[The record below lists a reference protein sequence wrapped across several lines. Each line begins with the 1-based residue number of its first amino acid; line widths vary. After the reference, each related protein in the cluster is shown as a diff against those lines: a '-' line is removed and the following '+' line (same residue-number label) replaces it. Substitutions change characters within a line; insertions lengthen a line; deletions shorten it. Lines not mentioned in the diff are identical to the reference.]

1 MSKTGVSSDSRT
13 GVIRMDD
20 DWWQEREAES
30 RTILACHR
38 KPPKYWDA
46 LQRICGQYDVSTEHM
61 YDVDGA
67 RRELHEED
75 ERADFSGGFDED
87 GYANNE
93 IPQTHDENT
102 DEDAAPE
109 THVDISVVSG
119 EEIQNR
125 SGRNTARAAPYNAG
139 RGESSQ
145 RRSNSR
151 VHFASSKDRSNRRKH
166 QFESSVTTAFQGIA
180 DARCA
185 TVSAMRPDRYNP
197 EEYAKFKEAFAI
209 LNSLPIEKYK
219 PFWKAS
225 AKLLKEDAWWCNAFL
240 DTSFESD
247 EDRIL
252 FLESIT
258 KVDRLET
265 VTPSN
270 LANFGSF
277 LSGSNG
283 GSVRSSGSSV
293 GHSSGNSVGHSS
305 GNSEYRFAEFPQ
317 FLPSPAMGQ
326 FFSSP
331 VQGFN
336 MPGHMMGAPYV
347 PMMFP
352 QGFDGYP
359 FIASSPA
366 TQMMQT
372 SGSPGVFNVGAS
384 SLMGRISARQ
394 MGETN

>member
-1 MSKTGVSSDSRT
+1 MSELLKRTGKHLDSWIKVKNKIDTLKGNYKEWVDLMSKTGVSSDSRT

-30 RTILACHR
+30 RTILAFHR

-87 GYANNE
+87 GYTNNE

-109 THVDISVVSG
+109 THVDIPVASA
-119 EEIQNR
+119 EKIQNR
-125 SGRNTARAAPYNAG
+125 S
-139 RGESSQ
+139 
-145 RRSNSR
+145 
-151 VHFASSKDRSNRRKH
+151 DRSNRRKH

-180 DARCA
+180 DARRA

-247 EDRIL
+247 EDRIR

-258 KVDRLET
+258 EVDRLET

-277 LSGSNG
+277 LSGSSG

-317 FLPSPAMGQ
+317 FQPSPAMGQ
-326 FFSSP
+326 FFFFS
-331 VQGFN
+331 
-336 MPGHMMGAPYV
+336 
-347 PMMFP
+347 
-352 QGFDGYP
+352 
-359 FIASSPA
+359 
-366 TQMMQT
+366 
-372 SGSPGVFNVGAS
+372 
-384 SLMGRISARQ
+384 SARI
-394 MGETN
+394 